1 MIIMPF
7 HLRAGVVGGP
17 SHSDGAYLLHTTR
30 GDRFWGPM
38 VWPPCGHSSTLA
50 SFKVKLGR
58 SCRKRRGGLDVVVA
72 SLL

>member
-1 MIIMPF
+1 
-7 HLRAGVVGGP
+7 
-17 SHSDGAYLLHTTR
+17 
-30 GDRFWGPM
+30 M

-58 SCRKRRGGLDVVVA
+58 SCKKRRGGIDVVVA

>member
-1 MIIMPF
+1 MVLHMK
-7 HLRAGVVGGP
+7 ADVVSGP
-17 SHSDGAYLLHTTR
+17 SHLDGTYLLHTTR

-58 SCRKRRGGLDVVVA
+58 SCKKRRGGIDGVVA

>member
-1 MIIMPF
+1 
-7 HLRAGVVGGP
+7 
-17 SHSDGAYLLHTTR
+17 
-30 GDRFWGPM
+30 M

-58 SCRKRRGGLDVVVA
+58 SCKKRRGGIDGVLA

>member
-1 MIIMPF
+1 MLL
-7 HLRAGVVGGP
+7 HLRAGVVSGP
-17 SHSDGAYLLHTTR
+17 PHLDGAYLLHTTR
-30 GDRFWGPM
+30 GDRCWGPM

-58 SCRKRRGGLDVVVA
+58 SGKKRRGGIDVVVA